1 MGVSEVVGRGGSS
14 EEEEE
19 RKGSSK
25 GRREIAERI
34 SGLVVRRTIGW
45 IGWRDLRD

>member
-14 EEEEE
+14 EEEE

-34 SGLVVRRTIGW
+34 SGVVVRRTIGW
-45 IGWRDLRD
+45 IG